1 MRLGESALE
10 NGLLVLGWGNLT
22 LESTS
27 TGAFTCQTIAGGELA
42 NPVGGG
48 AGKGS
53 VDGFAFYDCVAPSC
67 EAVKGLL
74 EVVPEKLKWS
84 SVLIEEAGIFRDR
97 IEGIGLRAICVGGT
111 SNVEF
116 HGSLKPKLEA
126 GTAQGAAPAKL
137 EFGSGSGSL
146 QTAEGATGAMSGRQR
161 FMGFEGGEIIS
172 ARKT

>member
-1 MRLGESALE
+1 MLD
-10 NGLLVLGWGNLT
+10 
-22 LESTS
+22 
-27 TGAFTCQTIAGGELA
+27 AFAT
-42 NPVGGG
+42 
-48 AGKGS
+48 
-53 VDGFAFYDCVAPSC
+53 YDCAAPSC

-84 SVLIEEAGIFRDR
+84 SVLIEEAGTFRDR

-137 EFGSGSGSL
+137 EFGAGSGSL

>member
-1 MRLGESALE
+1 MIGS
-10 NGLLVLGWGNLT
+10 
-22 LESTS
+22 
-27 TGAFTCQTIAGGELA
+27 
-42 NPVGGG
+42 PGG
-48 AGKGS
+48 AGKGTF
-53 VDGFAFYDCVAPSC
+53 DAFATYDCVAPTC
-67 EAVKGLL
+67 EGAGGLEQL
-74 EVVPEKLKWS
+74 IPERLKWS
-84 SVLIEEAGIFRDR
+84 SVLIEEAGTFRDR
-97 IEGIGLRAICVGGT
+97 MEGIALRAICVGGT

>member
-1 MRLGESALE
+1 V
-10 NGLLVLGWGNLT
+10 LLVLGWGKVT
-22 LESTS
+22 LESRCI
-27 TGAFTCQTIAGGELA
+27 GAFTCQRSGGGELA
-42 NPVGGG
+42 NSVGGG

-53 VDGFAFYDCVAPSC
+53 VDGLAFYDCVAPSC

-74 EVVPEKLKWS
+74 EVVAEKLKWS
-84 SVLIEEAGIFRDR
+84 SVLIEEAGTFRDR

-137 EFGSGSGSL
+137 E
-146 QTAEGATGAMSGRQR
+146 
-161 FMGFEGGEIIS
+161 
-172 ARKT
+172 